1 MIQAFYNALHISVSL
16 GTCILDPIHQGYA
29 QIDIS
34 SGIVPKLHLSQ
45 WKAYLQFN
53 IGIHAW

>member
-1 MIQAFYNALHISVSL
+1 L
-16 GTCILDPIHQGYA
+16 GTCVLDPIHQGYA